1 MIVNG
6 SDVNVTNRDYLLS
19 GKYAGNHKSATKL
32 LIKYLS
38 KDMTWAKT
46 HKTALISMMSKEL
59 KLSKAIIARQ
69 VNRRSFAMHAV
80 GSTQVAEEQAIAD
93 LFYQQGVIK
102 KTIDVSKYV
111 LNLK

>member
-1 MIVNG
+1 
-6 SDVNVTNRDYLLS
+6 
-19 GKYAGNHKSATKL
+19 
-32 LIKYLS
+32 
-38 KDMTWAKT
+38 
-46 HKTALISMMSKEL
+46 MMSKEL

-80 GSTQVAEEQAIAD
+80 GSTQVAEEQAITD

-102 KTIDVSKYV
+102 KTIDISKYV

>member
-1 MIVNG
+1 
-6 SDVNVTNRDYLLS
+6 
-19 GKYAGNHKSATKL
+19 
-32 LIKYLS
+32 
-38 KDMTWAKT
+38 
-46 HKTALISMMSKEL
+46 
-59 KLSKAIIARQ
+59 
-69 VNRRSFAMHAV
+69 MHAV